1 MALLHYKGI
10 GVPRNVTKAVEVFY
24 KVLAKHSDAGYYLGE
39 IFMGV
44 DRRKRTPAGVSV
56 PEDEVWPQVSLLVSP
71 CFLLAD
77 SLTHNHAHRTCTSS
91 L

>member
-56 PEDEVWPQVSLLVSP
+56 PEDEVWPQVSQVYLLTSP
-71 CFLLAD
+71 HFLAPL
-77 SLTHNHAHRTCTSS
+77 SHS
-91 L
+91 